1 MRVHPLLLLAFGL
14 LAGLYVSDHLP
25 QAQAA
30 AGAWQCYVVDRLP
43 DQKEAASWRGA
54 KSTTEGLNA
63 IAPGAPAGTVLSI
76 QFPTAAAGFSG
87 TQSDVALLCVKE

>member
-1 MRVHPLLLLAFGL
+1 MRVHPALLLVLGL
-14 LAGLYVSDHLP
+14 LAGLTVADHLP
-25 QAQAA
+25 RAHAGS
-30 AGAWQCYVVDRLP
+30 GAWQCYVVDRLP
-43 DQKEAASWRGA
+43 DTKEAASWRGA

-63 IAPGAPAGTVLSI
+63 IAPGAAAGTVLSI